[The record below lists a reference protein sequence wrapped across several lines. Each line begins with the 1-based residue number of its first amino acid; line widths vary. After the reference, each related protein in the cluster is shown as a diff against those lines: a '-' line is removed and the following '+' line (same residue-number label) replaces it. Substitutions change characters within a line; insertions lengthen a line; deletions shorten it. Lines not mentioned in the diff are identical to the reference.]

1 MQYKKFAMLLFFS
14 VMSMF
19 IVHNTASANVQF
31 TDIPK
36 SHGAYEEINF
46 LVNKNVISG
55 YTVNGKKMFKPNNYV
70 TRGQAAKML
79 VLATNNTGLKV
90 STSSFDDIKTTQ
102 QVSQYAERVYS
113 KAWFQHT
120 SGRNFSPNMIVSRQE
135 MAKIVSKAYNLNIDK
150 YADADLPFKDVPKSS
165 MYYKYI
171 AAVYYNGIAKGS
183 TSTEFNMNKGVTR
196 SQFALFV
203 SRASSEKYRLD
214 LPVQGAEKAL
224 GQVEVTTDSL
234 NVRSSANFS
243 SSTNRVGTVTK
254 GTILKYYEVGSNFY
268 KIAFNGE
275 FAYISKTYAKIV
287 ADDKPATSTPA
298 PTPTPKPEPEE
309 PTVNTS
315 TTAIVTAA
323 ELNVRAQANGS
334 STRVGIVKRGAKL
347 PVQSIAGNWLKV
359 TYQGKT
365 AYIHKMYVRLKN
377 NSGSPV
383 KGRIIVLDAGHG
395 GKDSGAV
402 GSDGSKEKDVVL
414 SVTKKVQALLEAKG
428 AVVYLTRSGDT
439 YPELTDRVSY
449 SKSKNAEMFISIH
462 ANSATNT
469 SANGAETFYSKS
481 NSVNYLE
488 DQLLA
493 KYINDEMVKN
503 ADMRDRGDKVGD
515 FLVIREQSIP
525 AVLVELGFISNS
537 ADRAKLTSAK
547 YQNIFA
553 ESIYNGIVKYYSR

>member
-1 MQYKKFAMLLFFS
+1 MMQYKKFAMLLFFS

-31 TDIPK
+31 ADIPK

-55 YTVNGKKMFKPNNYV
+55 YTVDGKKVFKPNNNV

-79 VLATNNTGLKV
+79 VLATNNKGLTV

-102 QVSQYAERVYS
+102 EVSQYAERVYS
-113 KAWFQHT
+113 KAWFQYT
-120 SGRNFSPNMIVSRQE
+120 SGRNFSPNMVVSRQE
-135 MAKIVSKAYNLNIDK
+135 MAKIISKAYNLDVEK
-150 YADADLPFKDVPKSS
+150 YADVDLPFKDVPKSS

-183 TSTEFNMNKGVTR
+183 TSTEFNMKNGVTR

-214 LPVQGAEKAL
+214 LPIQGAEKVL
-224 GQVEVTTDSL
+224 GEVEITTTSL
-234 NVRSSANFS
+234 NVRSSSNFS
-243 SSTNRVGTVTK
+243 SSTNKVGTVTK
-254 GTILKYYEVGSNFY
+254 GTVLKYYEVGSNFY
-268 KIAFNGE
+268 KIAYNGE
-275 FAYISKTYAKIV
+275 YAYISKTYAKVV
-287 ADDKPATSTPA
+287 ADDKPTTSTPA
-298 PTPTPKPEPEE
+298 PTPKPEPEE
-309 PTVNTS
+309 PTVNSS

-334 STRVGIVKRGAKL
+334 ATRVGIVKRGAKL
-347 PVQSIAGNWLKV
+347 PVQAITGNWLKV

-383 KGRIIVLDAGHG
+383 KDRIIVLDAGHG

-402 GSDGSKEKDVVL
+402 GSDGSKEKEVVL
-414 SVTKKVQALLEAKG
+414 SVTKKVEALLKAKG

-439 YPELTDRVSY
+439 YPELPDRVKY
-449 SKSKNAEMFISIH
+449 STSKNAEMFISIH

-469 SANGAETFYSKS
+469 SASGAETFYNKS

-503 ADMRDRGDKVGD
+503 ADMKDRGDKVGD
-515 FLVIREQSIP
+515 FLVIREQAIP

-537 ADRAKLTSAK
+537 ADRAKLISAK
-547 YQNIFA
+547 YQNIYA

>member
-1 MQYKKFAMLLFFS
+1 MMQYKKFAMLLFFS

-31 TDIPK
+31 ADIPK

-55 YTVNGKKMFKPNNYV
+55 YTVDGKKVFKPNNNV

-79 VLATNNTGLKV
+79 VLATNNKGLTV

-102 QVSQYAERVYS
+102 EVSQYAERVYS
-113 KAWFQHT
+113 KAWFQYT
-120 SGRNFSPNMIVSRQE
+120 SGRNFSPNMVVSRQE
-135 MAKIVSKAYNLNIDK
+135 MAKIISKAYNLDVEK
-150 YADADLPFKDVPKSS
+150 YADVDLPFKDVPKSS

-183 TSTEFNMNKGVTR
+183 TSTEFNMKNGVTR

-214 LPVQGAEKAL
+214 LPIQGAEKVL
-224 GQVEVTTDSL
+224 GEVEITTTSL
-234 NVRSSANFS
+234 NVRSSSNFS
-243 SSTNRVGTVTK
+243 SSTNKVGTVTK
-254 GTILKYYEVGSNFY
+254 GTVLKYYEVGSNFY

-275 FAYISKTYAKIV
+275 YAYISKTYAKVV
-287 ADDKPATSTPA
+287 ADDKPTTSTPA
-298 PTPTPKPEPEE
+298 PTPKPEPEE
-309 PTVNTS
+309 PTVNSS

-334 STRVGIVKRGAKL
+334 ATRVGIVKRGAKL
-347 PVQSIAGNWLKV
+347 PVQAITGNWLKV

-383 KGRIIVLDAGHG
+383 KDRIIVLDAGHG

-402 GSDGSKEKDVVL
+402 GSDGSKEKEVVL
-414 SVTKKVQALLEAKG
+414 SVTKKVEALLKAKG

-439 YPELTDRVSY
+439 YPELPDRVKY
-449 SKSKNAEMFISIH
+449 STSKNAEMFISIH

-469 SANGAETFYSKS
+469 SASGAETFYNKS

-503 ADMRDRGDKVGD
+503 ADMKDRGDKVGD
-515 FLVIREQSIP
+515 FLVIREQAIP

-537 ADRAKLTSAK
+537 ADRAKLISAK
-547 YQNIFA
+547 YQNIYA